1 MFDLFIKRNEHQNC
15 CSYDDF
21 FNYGDNED
29 VEVDQLDGEV
39 HPVRSAA
46 DGKPSERKQNQSFAK
61 FSILSKNNYVALYL

>member
-15 CSYDDF
+15 CSNDEFFDNGDD
-21 FNYGDNED
+21 ED

-46 DGKPSERKQNQSFAK
+46 DGKPSERKQNQPFAK
-61 FSILSKNNYVALYL
+61 FSILSKNNNVAL

>member
-15 CSYDDF
+15 CSNDEFFDD
-21 FNYGDNED
+21 GDNEH